1 MPLQTYGYMVPG
13 ISSQHTYDR
22 LAFAERWSVNRGVPL
37 RVNLFKRLVSPI
49 IPNHFEDHDWTHRI
63 VDALTDQDAV
73 NRCHKGDGV
82 PPDRLAPTITL
93 VGFPGCS
100 NSAKTYNVIS
110 FAVFWWLISVHN
122 SSVTLVSTSK
132 NSLRR
137 RGWAE
142 VVRLRSNLPPQWRL
156 GNFIDSKMI
165 WQGEK
170 GDDKHGIIGKAVE
183 EGPVQK
189 IADDIKGVHTERQMV
204 IIDEA
209 TSVPQAIFEA
219 CANLYSYPREFILVL
234 IGNPLN
240 RLDQFGR
247 FCEPAGGWNS
257 VTVESGEWQGKPQE
271 LLGGVVPR
279 ILTFDAEKSPN
290 ITEGK
295 VVSKHLPTKE
305 KVESARLAGGGQ
317 TPSYWQNFRGFW
329 PPEGL
334 SKTIFSESALKKFD
348 AYGKHKFL
356 GGRFIIGG
364 VLDPSRGGDRAA
376 MRFFKMGEI
385 EGNKDGIEWFPPF
398 IISIVAN
405 SSNPIAYQIA
415 EQVKRQC
422 EHFVHNGVDYSCEP
436 ENFGID
442 ATGDGAGQADIIER
456 LWSSNIVRIGFGE
469 AASEDAMSLED
480 QRPAREVCEN
490 KRVEMHLRTRD
501 ILNSGQ
507 LKGVDKETALEL
519 CTVEFDDLGRR
530 MKLMSKDDYRAKF
543 GKSPDFGDCGIM
555 VTEVARIRGFR
566 LAAVGK
572 TIERVEDFSKFV
584 ENANQ
589 VHHSEGYEAEEL
601 DEEMAL

>member
-1 MPLQTYGYMVPG
+1 MYGYSLPG
-13 ISSQHTYDR
+13 ATSALSYDR
-22 LAFAERWSVNRGVPL
+22 MAFCQRWTVNRGVPL
-37 RVNLFKRLVSPI
+37 RATLFRKIAAHIL
-49 IPNHFEDHDWTHRI
+49 PNHFEENDWAEKVI
-63 VDALTDQDAV
+63 AALADQDAV
-73 NRCHKGDGV
+73 IRCHKGPGD

-93 VGFPGCS
+93 VGFPGCA
-100 NSAKTYNVIS
+100 SAGKTYNVIGYA
-110 FAVFWWLISVHN
+110 AVWWLISPEN

-142 VVRLRSNLPPQWRL
+142 IVRLRSRVSPGFKV

-165 WQGEK
+165 WQAEK
-170 GDDKHGIIGKAVE
+170 GDDKHAIIGKAVE

-204 IIDEA
+204 VIDEA
-209 TSVPQAIFEA
+209 TSVPAAIYEA

-247 FCEPAGGWNS
+247 FCEPEQGWNS
-257 VTVESGEWQGKPQE
+257 VTVDSGEWLGRPQE
-271 LLGGVVPR
+271 LMGGTVPN
-279 ILTFDAEKSPN
+279 IITFDAEKSPN
-290 ITEGK
+290 IMEGR

-305 KVESARLAGGGQ
+305 KVEAARAAGGGQ

-334 SKTIFSESALKKFD
+334 SKTIFSESALQKFN
-348 AYGKHKFL
+348 AYGRHQFT
-356 GGRFIIGG
+356 GNSFFIGG
-364 VLDPSRGGDRAA
+364 AFDTSRGGDRPAL
-376 MRFFKMGEI
+376 RFFKMGQTAD
-385 EGNKDGIEWFPPF
+385 NKHGIEWFPPTV
-398 IISIVAN
+398 IPVVAN

-422 EHFVHNGVDYSCEP
+422 EHFTHNGVDYHCDP

-442 ATGDGAGQADIIER
+442 ATGDGAGQADIISR
-456 LWSSNIVRIGFGE
+456 LWSPDIIRIQFGS
-469 AASEDAMSLED
+469 AASDDPMSLED
-480 QRPAREVCEN
+480 PRPAREVCEN
-490 KRVEMHLRTRD
+490 KRVEMHFRTRD

-507 LKGVDKETALEL
+507 LRGVDKDTATEL
-519 CTVEFDDLGRR
+519 CTIEFDDSGRR
-530 MKLMSKDDYRAKF
+530 IKLMSKEDYRLKF
-543 GKSPDFGDCGIM
+543 KKSPDFGDCGVM
-555 VTEVARIRGFR
+555 CTEVARIRGFK

-572 TIERVEDFSKFV
+572 TVEKRVNWENFV

-589 VHHSEGYEAEEL
+589 VNHSEGYEAEEL
-601 DEEMAL
+601 DEEMSLT